1 MVDVYFD
8 VACDNCGHG
17 QDVTSVVAEAVAPVL
32 STLIDWHVTH
42 ALPMGGVNGAMMAGR
57 WDMLTAVAEMITG
70 YDYDTATAWLIDQCT
85 RRTMAGVAS
94 VAR

>member
-32 STLIDWHVTH
+32 AALIDWHVAH
-42 ALPMGGVNGAMMAGR
+42 MLPAGHGVNDPIMAGR
-57 WDMLTAVAEMITG
+57 WDALVAMTEMITG
-70 YDYDTATAWLIDQCT
+70 YDYAAATAWLLDQCS
-85 RRTMAGVAS
+85 RRSMAGVP
-94 VAR
+94 R